1 MVCVYCGSATKVI
14 NSRKQRRGNGIWRRR
29 ECLACGAVFTSRE
42 LADLSESLRVA
53 QNSSKKKLAPFTRD
67 RLFIDIYESCRHR
80 PTALGD
86 AASLTQTVIDKLLAA
101 TSNGVI
107 ERNEIVKASAT
118 ILKRFDSA
126 AATFYAAYHPIAAQD
141 A

>member
-29 ECLACGAVFTSRE
+29 ECLACGAVFTSHE

-53 QNSSKKKLAPFTRD
+53 ATVNHKRLAPFSRD

-80 PTALGD
+80 ETAVGD
-86 AASLTQTVIDKLLAA
+86 AASLAQTIIDELLAV
-101 TSNGVI
+101 TKDGIV
-107 ERNEIVKASAT
+107 ERAT
-118 ILKRFDSA
+118 IVTTASKVLKRFDKP
-126 AATFYAAYHPIAAQD
+126 AATFYAAYHHV
-141 A
+141 